1 MTDTTH
7 NEMAEQ
13 ELYIFPTSFAQQ
25 RLWFL
30 DQFEPGSPFYNIPTA
45 VRIKG
50 VLDIP
55 ALQDTIDEIV
65 YRHESLRTTFDKE
78 NNEPVQVIHPDMQCP
93 LEIIDLRPLEKEER
107 EAEAQRL
114 ALNEAR
120 TPFDLQKGPLF
131 RSRLIRLQ
139 DDEAIMLVTMHHIIS
154 DGWSIGVF
162 MREVALIYDAFTR
175 GQDVPLP
182 ELPIQYADFS
192 KWQRD
197 WLQGEVLE
205 KQLNYWK
212 ETLGPVTPVLELPTD
227 KPRPAIQS
235 SRGANLHHRIPRE
248 LYERIIQLSRNEGV
262 TPFMTLLTVFNIL
275 LYRYS
280 GQEDICVGT
289 PIANRTQSETEGL
302 IGFFVNTLVL
312 RADMSGNPTFRELL
326 QRTRKRTLESYAH
339 QDVPFEMLVEVLQ
352 PERSMSHSPLFQ
364 VMFILQNATGG
375 GMGHDN
381 TAANSA
387 IRMEQIEVDA
397 GTSTF
402 DITVSLA
409 DQTKGLL
416 ASVEYCTDLFE
427 RETIE
432 RFIRQYENLL
442 AAAVGQPG
450 SPISKLPV
458 LNAREEHLI
467 LKEWNHSDVH
477 YDWRR
482 CMHHLVEEEA
492 RRQPGAV
499 AVAFAGHYLT
509 YEQLNRRANQL
520 ARHLRTMGVG
530 PETPVGISLEKSLD
544 LMVAVLGVLKAG
556 GGYVPMDPDYPPERL
571 AYMIS
576 DSATPVLITHSHLLE
591 RLPQTQAK
599 ILCLDAERETLE
611 RYEPDNPDVPVCPQN
626 MAYMIYTSGTT
637 GQAKGTIISHQS
649 WVNSYYAWEEA
660 YELKTRCRSHLQMAN
675 FSFDVFAGDTIRAL
689 ASGGKMTLI
698 PRETLLN
705 AEKLYREMLR
715 EQITIAE
722 FVPAVLRNLTG
733 YLDEIGK
740 DLSFMR
746 CLIAGSDA
754 WYVGEYR
761 RFMEYGG
768 SETRLINSFGLTEA
782 AIDSTYFEASKL
794 DLPADRNVPIGRP
807 FANMQVY
814 IVDSHLNPQPIGVP
828 GEICVGGAGV
838 ARGYHGRP
846 ELTAEKFIPDP
857 FGGEAGARMYRTGDK
872 GKFLPDGNIEFMGR
886 IDFQVKLRG
895 FRIELG
901 EIESGLAR
909 HPDIDHA
916 VVIVR
921 EDTPGDKRLVAY
933 YTLEREPAPGLSAL
947 KSFLLEKLP
956 DYMIPN
962 AFVRLEEIPLTPNG
976 KVDRKALPK
985 PDEKDFGAME
995 SYVAPRN
1002 ESEEKMAAVW
1012 AEVLGLEKVGVN
1024 NNFFDLGGHSLL
1036 ATQLISRV
1044 RETFDLDIPLRSIFE
1059 HPTVAGLA
1067 EKIEIARRGTPTVQ
1081 APPIMAVSRSGELP
1095 LSFAQQRLWFLEEL
1109 EPGTANYN
1117 IPESVRIKGK
1127 LDADLFQRCLNTI
1140 IARHEN
1146 LRTNFISRDGH
1157 PVLVIH
1163 KERTLELERFDLRE
1177 MEAEERER
1185 EAPRIADRF
1194 AKTIF
1199 NLSEGPLLRAGLIH
1213 MDEDDFILLVTIHHI
1228 ISDDWS
1234 TQVFI
1239 RELGVL
1245 YEAFLRDEPSPLPP
1259 LPVQYADFAHWQQ
1272 TWLSGEVLE
1281 EQLAFWQKTLDG
1293 VSPVLELPT
1302 DRPRPKVPTQRGS
1315 YLTFS
1320 FSPAESA
1327 EINTFTRDHGLTPF
1341 MTLLGAFETLLYRY
1355 SGQESFNIGT
1365 PIANRNRAE
1374 TEPLIGFFVNTLV
1387 LPARLESRPTFSRL
1401 LDQIRETALDAFAHQ
1416 DVPFEMLVE
1425 TLQTE
1430 RDMSHTPL
1438 FQVMFALQNAGKPAS
1453 GRAEDPDAAFRVE
1466 PVEAH
1471 SGMSKFDITLFML
1484 EQEGAWAG
1492 AFEYAT
1498 DLFDAETMERMA
1510 AHFRLL
1516 TMQLIRQ
1523 PHTPVDAV
1531 PFIDEREQAL
1541 LITEYNTP
1549 PAPVLPYD
1557 NIVRL
1562 LEHQAELSADKIAL
1576 EQDDVRYSYGEF
1588 NKEINRLAHLLIE
1601 KGLGAEQR
1609 VGLCFERSPE
1619 MIIALFAILKSGAA
1633 YVPIDPAYPA
1643 ERIAYMTDDAG
1654 LALILYHQPTAAVLE
1669 GLSPDV
1675 PRQAVT
1681 LSAREP
1687 SGGKIHNPQT
1697 DMAAEQLAYMIYT
1710 SGSTGRPKGTLIT
1723 HGGLMHYLN
1732 WTAQGYPLKEGRGS
1746 LVHATLAFD
1755 ATVTAVYT
1763 PLLNGQTITLADNGN
1778 DLEALAGALTRYK
1791 DFNIVKITPAHLELL
1806 AHQIPPAQAA
1816 ILSRAF
1822 VIGGENLSAD
1832 QISFW
1837 QEHASDTHLFNEYGP
1852 TETVVG
1858 CVVFDARGWQ
1868 GQGSV
1873 PIGRS
1878 IPGTPVYVL
1887 DSSLQPAPHGVPGE
1901 LYIGGAGVARGY
1913 HRRPD
1918 LTAERFLPD
1927 PFGPPGS
1934 RMYKTGDIVRY
1945 LNNGLLIF
1953 LGRADDQVKVRGYR
1967 IELGEIESLL
1977 HEQPQVREAV
1987 VVVREDVPGDKRIVA
2002 YWVPADKT
2010 AQTEALRQALAL
2022 ALPEYMQPSAYVSLE
2037 NIPLTPNGKVD
2048 RKALP
2053 APELDRSALSREY
2066 IAPETESERKLAEIW
2081 EALLQ
2086 VDQVGKLDNFFEL
2099 GGHSL
2104 LATQLMA
2111 RIREH
2116 FSLEAPLRLL
2126 FETPTLEGL
2135 AGRLDTMEAGATV
2148 AMPPLRPM
2156 PREEPLPLSFA
2167 QQRLWFLDQLNP
2179 GSALYNIPAAFIL
2192 KGELDHEALRRTLNA
2207 IAERHETLRS
2217 TFDSAQGKP
2226 YVVIHDHLEPEID
2239 FVDIREA
2246 EAAERLRRARQIAA
2260 TEAVKPFDLHRGP
2273 LLRLTVV
2280 RLEEQSH
2287 LLILNMHHIISD
2299 GWSTS
2304 VLMRE
2309 VSILYRAFTRGETP
2323 PLPPLPLQYTDYAI
2337 WQRRWLANEALE
2349 EQMAYWKEKI
2359 GLNPPPLQLP
2369 TDHARPAMQTFNGTV
2384 LDYSLDTKLTE
2395 AVKALALKNNHTLYM
2410 VLMAVWKILMFKYSG
2425 QETIFTGTPVANRRF
2440 RETEPLIGF
2449 FVNTLV
2455 MRTDIDN
2462 SLTFMDVLDQIRQNS
2477 LEAQAHQDIPFEQ
2490 LVDAL
2495 VQDRDMSR
2503 SPLFQVMFV
2512 LQNTPV
2518 AAMENDRLT
2527 IEAFESDEQIS
2538 KFDLTLSM
2546 MESPSGLKAQLE
2558 YNTDLFKAATA
2569 RRLMEHF
2576 RLLLQQVTTEP
2587 GRPVGALSLV
2597 DGEALAVQSRF
2608 LEGRAHPFPGEH
2620 LIHQLF
2626 ERTAESFA
2634 TKEALRYKHESY
2646 TFDDLNRAA
2655 NRRAHQLRRAGLKAE
2670 QLVGIS
2676 LERSPHM
2683 VIALL
2688 AVLKAGGVYVPIDP
2702 EYPDERIRYILEDAG
2717 IGMLL
2722 TTKKTMRR
2730 LRNVL
2735 EENSPA
2741 TIIFLDEEADEKFP
2755 DDNPGAVN
2763 HPRNMAYMIYTSG
2776 STGKPKGTMVEHR
2789 SLCNLTTFQ
2798 IKDFLLNEHK
2808 RCLQF
2813 ASFSFDAS
2821 VSEIFTT
2828 LVSGATLVL
2837 ADKEEMMPGPG
2848 LVRLMRDEHITT
2860 ITLPPSVSALLEPED
2875 FPELETL
2882 VSAGEA
2888 LSPEVANRWHINNRR
2903 LINAYGPTENTVC
2916 ATRFVLNRPAEQS
2929 TVPIGSP
2936 IDNVRVY
2943 VLDSQLQPQPFGV
2956 PGELYLAG
2964 DSLSRGYFKRPD
2976 LTAERF
2982 VPEPFSGIPG
2992 ARMYRTGDR
3001 VRLLDSGLLEF
3012 LGRMDEQLKLRGFR
3026 IEPGEIEHQLRQYP
3040 AVTDAVVM
3048 VREAAG
3054 QQHLVAYYIA
3064 SVEIETG
3071 ALRAHMAG
3079 RLPHYMQPAAWV
3091 RLQSFPLTP
3100 NGKVDKR
3107 ALPEPQWS
3115 ESDAQRPYQAPRN
3128 EDEAKMA
3135 GIWREVLNREKISI
3149 HDNFFEIGGHSLL
3162 ATQLVSRVR
3171 DLFETEV
3178 ELRLLFEAPTISAFT
3193 AQVLQSALQGGAG
3206 RGIPLAP
3213 VDRNQ
3218 RLPLSF
3224 AQQRLWFLDQLAPD
3238 QSFYNIPASIRHRG
3252 KLNIGAFKKTVEALI
3267 MRHEVLRTTFGVE
3280 EGQPYQIIH
3289 PRSITE
3295 VDVIDLTTVDEQ
3307 AREEEARRLVNEE
3320 ANESFDLELGP
3331 LFRAKIVIIAPDD
3344 HLVLFTMHHIISDGW
3359 SVGILMREFTILYQS
3374 FERGQENP
3382 LPALPLQYADYAV
3395 WQRSWLKD
3403 EELQKQIDYWK
3414 EHIGLNPPV
3423 LQLPLDFQRPAVQT
3437 FNGDSLPF
3445 TVEQETLEKLKA
3457 FGQQEGVTLFMTLLA
3472 AFQTFLHHYSGQ
3484 DEILVG
3490 SPIANRTRSETE
3502 ALIGFFV
3509 NTLVFRADFD
3519 ERLTFRQLLARTRKD
3534 TLDAYSHQDLPFEQ
3548 LVEILQPERDMSHS
3562 PVFQVMFV
3570 LQNTPSG
3577 EVDMGDSR
3585 IRPIEAEQKIAKY
3598 DLSLIAME
3606 SPHGLQV
3613 EFEYNTDLFHEK
3625 TIRRMQERF
3634 AFLLELLAD
3643 QCDRPVSALSLLPDK
3658 EREKVL
3664 TLGRGERHPAPGREL
3679 IQHLFEE
3686 TVLRYPHHT
3695 AVVFKDR
3702 SLSFKELNEQANR
3715 LAHFLRDRGIG
3726 PEKLV
3731 AISLERS
3738 MEMVVGLLAVI
3749 KAGGVYVPVDPDY
3762 PLERISY
3769 ILEDAK
3775 SPWLLTS
3782 RPLGERFRDLDARL
3796 IMLDVP
3802 LPEPYR
3808 EKTENPRYLNQPE
3821 NLAYVI
3827 YTSGSTG
3834 RPKGTMLTHRGL
3846 CNLTL
3851 RQIEDFQLT
3860 PERRCL
3866 QFASFSFDASVS
3878 EIFTTLVSGA
3888 ALYLM
3893 DRVTQTS
3900 TKKLTGLMRDSRIT
3914 TVTLPPSLLTILRD
3928 EALPDLH
3935 TLISAGEALAPDL
3948 ARHWS
3953 AKCRLLNA
3961 YGPTENT
3968 VCASRYEVSPAE
3980 KRATIPIGAALGNV
3994 RLYVLDENMNLS
4006 PTGLPGELY
4015 LAGTNLARGYLNR
4028 PALTAERF
4036 LPDPFGGE
4044 PGARM
4049 YRTGDRVRW
4058 LESGHLEFL
4067 GRADSQLK
4075 VRGFRIEPGEIEA
4088 RMRAHPAVKDAVL
4101 SLGHSENSVSYL
4113 AAYVIWKEEARPE
4126 DLKSALSEHL
4136 PDYMIPAVF
4145 IALEQIPLTPNGK
4158 VDYRAL
4164 PQAALQVET
4173 AGSEYIAPRN
4183 AMETRLAEI
4192 WETILGVTNVGVRHS
4207 FFELGG
4213 HSLMAMQLLNAIEKQ
4228 FKKDI
4233 TLIDFFKEPT
4243 IEHLAALL
4251 TEEHT
4256 EESGVRLMQLAE
4268 GAANRPAVFFVH
4280 PSGGAVHHYQ
4290 ELANRLTAGLRF
4302 YGIQA
4307 QGLDGKT
4314 PLHKTIEEM
4323 AEAYIRA
4330 MKDEQAEGPYILGS
4344 WSLGVIISYEMARQ
4358 LRARGDEV
4366 ALLMQLDQG
4375 PFVEHKSP
4383 EDTAEMLTEMFK
4395 RYFEVDTEALRK
4407 LPEDEQFRVVLKKAK
4422 KVKVVP
4428 RFVRVADFQRYITVN
4443 ETQIQ
4448 AWLKYRHKP
4457 LPGAIHLFRS
4467 EENRDKG
4474 DLRWGELCGQVH
4486 IIDVPGD
4493 HIAMLQNPDV
4503 RELALA
4509 MDALLKENIKP

>member
-1 MTDTTH
+1 MTDKNK

-93 LEIIDLRPLEKEER
+93 LEIIDLRSLGEEER
-107 EAEAQRL
+107 EAEGQRL

-131 RSRLIRLQ
+131 RSRLIRLR

-175 GQDVPLP
+175 DQDSPLP

-235 SRGANLHHRIPRE
+235 SRGANFHHRIPRE
-248 LYERIIQLSRNEGV
+248 LYERIIRLSRQEGV
-262 TPFMTLLTVFNIL
+262 TPFMTLLAVFNIL

-312 RADMSGNPTFRELL
+312 RTDLSGNPTFRELL

-375 GMGHDN
+375 AMGENN
-381 TAANSA
+381 TAAASS

-397 GTSTF
+397 GTATF

-427 RETIE
+427 QETIE

-442 AAAVGQPG
+442 SAVADRPE
-450 SPISKLPV
+450 SRVSDLPI
-458 LNAREEHLI
+458 LNEREQQLI
-467 LKEWNHSDVH
+467 LKEWNHSEVN
-477 YDWRR
+477 YNWRR
-482 CMHHLVEEEA
+482 CMHHLVEEQA
-492 RRQPGAV
+492 DRQPDAV
-499 AVAFAGHYLT
+499 AVAMEGVHLSYG
-509 YEQLNRRANQL
+509 ELNRRANQL
-520 ARHLRTMGVG
+520 ARHLRSLGVQA
-530 PETPVGISLEKSLD
+530 EVPVGISLEKSMD
-544 LMVAVLGVLKAG
+544 LMVALLAVLKAG

-571 AYMIS
+571 AYMIE

-591 RLPQTQAK
+591 RLPQTAARVV
-599 ILCLDAERETLE
+599 CLDREREHLETLE
-611 RYEPDNPDVPVCPQN
+611 SGNPAIPLDPRN

-637 GQAKGTIISHQS
+637 GRAKGTIISHQS
-649 WVNSYYAWEEA
+649 WVNSYHAWEEA

-689 ASGGKMTLI
+689 ASGGKLTLI

-705 AEKLYREMLR
+705 AEKLYHEMLR
-715 EQITIAE
+715 ERITIAE
-722 FVPAVLRNLTG
+722 FVPAVLRNLTT

-768 SETRLINSFGLTEA
+768 AETRLINSFGLTEA
-782 AIDSTYFEASKL
+782 AIDSTYFEASSL

-807 FANMQVY
+807 FANMRVY

-846 ELTAEKFIPDP
+846 ALTAEKFIPDP
-857 FGGEAGARMYRTGDK
+857 FCGQEGARMYRTGDK

-901 EIESGLAR
+901 EIESNLAR
-909 HPDIDHA
+909 HPAIDHA

-933 YTLEREPAPGLSAL
+933 YTLEREPAPGLAAL

-962 AFVRLEEIPLTPNG
+962 AFVRLDEIPLTPNG
-976 KVDRKALPK
+976 KVDRKALPR
-985 PDEKDFGAME
+985 PDEKDFGAGE

-1002 ESEEKMAAVW
+1002 ETEEKMAAVW
-1012 AEVLGLEKVGVN
+1012 ADVLGLEKVGIN

-1044 RETFDLDIPLRSIFE
+1044 RESFDLDIPLRSIFE
-1059 HPTVAGLA
+1059 YPTVAGLS
-1067 EKIEIARRGTPTVQ
+1067 EKIEITKRGTPTVQ
-1081 APPIMAVSRSGELP
+1081 APPIMAVSRTQELP
-1095 LSFAQQRLWFLEEL
+1095 LSFAQQRLWFLNEL

-1117 IPESVRIKGK
+1117 IPESVRIRGH
-1127 LDADLFQRCLNTI
+1127 LDAGIFQRCLNTI
-1140 IARHEN
+1140 IERHEN
-1146 LRTNFISRDGH
+1146 LRTNFISRDGQ
-1157 PVLVIH
+1157 PALVIH
-1163 KERTLELERFDLRE
+1163 KERTVELERFDLRE
-1177 MEAEERER
+1177 MDEESREQEAL
-1185 EAPRIADRF
+1185 RIADRF

-1199 NLSEGPLLRAGLIH
+1199 NLSEGPLLRAGLVH
-1213 MDEDDFILLVTIHHI
+1213 MAEDDFILLVTIHHI

-1239 RELGVL
+1239 RELGIL
-1245 YEAFLRDEPSPLPP
+1245 YEAFLKDEPSPLPP

-1281 EQLAFWQKTLDG
+1281 EQLQFWRETLAG
-1293 VSPVLELPT
+1293 ISPVLELPT
-1302 DRPRPKVPTQRGS
+1302 DRPRPKMPSQKGR
-1315 YLTFS
+1315 YLTFA
-1320 FSPAESA
+1320 FTGEESA
-1327 EINTFTRDHGLTPF
+1327 EINRFTRDHGLTPF

-1355 SGQESFNIGT
+1355 SGQENFNIGT

-1387 LPARLESRPTFSRL
+1387 LPARLESRPTFKTL
-1401 LDQIRETALDAFAHQ
+1401 TEQIRETSLDAFAHQ
-1416 DVPFEMLVE
+1416 DVPFEKIVDL
-1425 TLQTE
+1425 LQPD
-1430 RDMSHTPL
+1430 RSMSHTPL
-1438 FQVMFALQNAGKPAS
+1438 FQVMFALQNAGKPAQN
-1453 GRAEDPDAAFRVE
+1453 RADDPDAAFRVE

-1484 EQEGAWAG
+1484 EDDGAWAG

-1510 AHFRLL
+1510 AHFRRL
-1516 TMQLIRQ
+1516 TLQLIRQ

-1531 PFIDEREQAL
+1531 PFIDPPELEQLIHRYNRPPVAAL
-1541 LITEYNTP
+1541 P
-1549 PAPVLPYD
+1549 FD
-1557 NIVRL
+1557 HIVRL
-1562 LEHQAELSADKIAL
+1562 LEHQAEAAAEKTAL
-1576 EQDDVRYSYGEF
+1576 EQEGERYSYRRF
-1588 NKEINRLAHLLIE
+1588 NEEVNRLAHRLIRE
-1601 KGLGAEQR
+1601 GAGPEQR
-1609 VGLCFERSPE
+1609 IGLCFERGPE

-1633 YVPIDPAYPA
+1633 YVPLDPAYPA
-1643 ERIAYMTDDAG
+1643 DRLTYMIQDAG
-1654 LALILYHQPTAAVLE
+1654 LALILHHRATAAVLE
-1669 GLSPDV
+1669 SLDV
-1675 PRQAVT
+1675 SIP
-1681 LSAREP
+1681 LMDARAA
-1687 SGGKIHNPQT
+1687 GDDDAAAANPAPVI
-1697 DMAAEQLAYMIYT
+1697 MPEQLAYMIYT

-1723 HGGLMHYLN
+1723 HGGLMHYLA
-1732 WTAQGYPLKEGRGS
+1732 WTAEGYPLEEGRGS

-1755 ATVTAVYT
+1755 ATVTAVFT
-1763 PLLNGQTITLADNGN
+1763 PLVNGKTITLARPGN
-1778 DLEALAGALTRYK
+1778 DLEALADALLRHG
-1791 DFNIVKITPAHLELL
+1791 DFNIVKITPAHLDLL
-1806 AHQIPPAQAA
+1806 AHQIPADRAA
-1816 ILSRAF
+1816 GLTRAF

-1832 QISFW
+1832 QIAFW
-1837 QEHASDTHLFNEYGP
+1837 QKEAPETRLFNEYGP

-1858 CVVFDARGWQ
+1858 CVVFDARDWR

-1887 DSSLQPAPHGVPGE
+1887 DSRLQPVPHGVPGE

-1913 HRRPD
+1913 HGRPA
-1918 LTAERFLPD
+1918 LTADRFLPD
-1927 PFGPPGS
+1927 PFGAPGS

-1945 LNNGLLIF
+1945 LNDGQLIF

-1967 IELGEIESLL
+1967 IEPGEIEALL
-1977 HEQPQVREAV
+1977 NEQEAVREAV
-1987 VVVREDVPGDKRIVA
+1987 VIVREDVPGDKRIVA
-2002 YWVPADKT
+2002 YWIPAGEQAKT
-2010 AQTEALRQALAL
+2010 ETIRQALAR
-2022 ALPEYMQPSAYVSLE
+2022 ALPEYMQPSAYVVLE
-2037 NIPLTPNGKVD
+2037 SIPLTPNGKVD

-2053 APELDRSALSREY
+2053 APEQDRSALSREY
-2066 IAPETESERKLAEIW
+2066 IAPETENEQKLAAIW
-2081 EALLQ
+2081 SALLR
-2086 VDQVGKLDNFFEL
+2086 VERVGKLDNFFEL

-2111 RIREH
+2111 RIREQ

-2126 FETPTLEGL
+2126 FESPTLEGL
-2135 AGRLDTMEAGATV
+2135 AGELERLDQSGTGAL
-2148 AMPPLRPM
+2148 PPLTVM

-2179 GSALYNIPAAFIL
+2179 GSALYNIPAAFVL
-2192 KGELDHEALRRTLNA
+2192 NGVLDLEALQRTVET
-2207 IAERHETLRS
+2207 IVRRHETLRT
-2217 TFDSAQGKP
+2217 TFDSDQGKP
-2226 YVVIHDHLEPEID
+2226 FVVIHEHLKPAID
-2239 FVDIREA
+2239 FRDLSDTEPVERE
-2246 EAAERLRRARQIAA
+2246 RRARRIAA
-2260 TEAVKPFDLHRGP
+2260 EEAVKPFNLHDGP
-2273 LLRLTVV
+2273 LMRLTVI
-2280 RLEEQSH
+2280 RLAEQSH

-2304 VLMRE
+2304 VLMHE
-2309 VSILYRAFTRGETP
+2309 VSLLYRAFANGGEN

-2337 WQRRWLANEALE
+2337 WQRRWLVDEVLE
-2349 EQMAYWKEKI
+2349 QQLAYWKEKI
-2359 GLNPPPLQLP
+2359 GPNPPPLQLP
-2369 TDHARPAMQTFNGTV
+2369 TDFARPAMQTFNGAV
-2384 LDYSLDTKLTE
+2384 LDHSLDGKLTE
-2395 AVKALALKNNHTLYM
+2395 AVKELALKNNHTLYM
-2410 VLMAVWKILMFKYSG
+2410 VLMAAWNTLMYKYSG
-2425 QETIFTGTPVANRRF
+2425 QETFFTGTPVANRRF

-2455 MRTDIDN
+2455 MRADMDN
-2462 SLTFMDVLDQIRQNS
+2462 DLTFMDVLQQVRQNS

-2518 AAMENDRLT
+2518 ADMESDQLT
-2527 IEAFESDEQIS
+2527 IEAFESEEQIS

-2546 MESPSGLKAQLE
+2546 LEGDTGLKAQLE
-2558 YNTDLFKAATA
+2558 YNTDLFKASTA
-2569 RRLMEHF
+2569 RQLMEHF
-2576 RLLLQQVTTEP
+2576 TLILRQVTADPTQP
-2587 GRPVGALSLV
+2587 LGALSLM
-2597 DGEALAVQSRF
+2597 DAAALAGQARF
-2608 LEGRAHPFPGEH
+2608 LEGGKRPFPDNH
-2620 LIHQLF
+2620 LIQQLF
-2626 ERTAESFA
+2626 EQTAETFA
-2634 TKEALRYKHESY
+2634 GKEALRYKHQSH

-2655 NRRAHQLRRAGLKAE
+2655 NRRARQLRAAGLRTE

-2702 EYPDERIRYILEDAG
+2702 EYPDERIRYILQDAG
-2717 IGMLL
+2717 IDMLL
-2722 TTKKTMRR
+2722 TTQKTMQR
-2730 LRNVL
+2730 LRDVM
-2735 EENSPA
+2735 EENGPG
-2741 TIIFLDEEADEKFP
+2741 TILFMDEETDAAFP
-2755 DDNPGAVN
+2755 DTNPDPVN
-2763 HPRNMAYMIYTSG
+2763 HPRHMAYMIYTSG
-2776 STGKPKGTMVEHR
+2776 STGQPKGTMVEHR

-2798 IKDFLLNEHK
+2798 IRDFMLNEHK

-2837 ADKEEMMPGPG
+2837 ADKDRMMPGPG
-2848 LVRLMRDEHITT
+2848 LVQLLRDEHITT
-2860 ITLPPSVSALLEPED
+2860 VTLPPSVSALLNPDD
-2875 FPELETL
+2875 FPELDTL

-2888 LSPEVANRWHINNRR
+2888 LPAELANRWRTQNRR

-2916 ATRFVLNRPAEQS
+2916 ATRYVLNRAAEQA

-2943 VLDSQLQPQPFGV
+2943 VLDSRMQPLPFGV

-2964 DSLSRGYFKRPD
+2964 DSLTRGYFRRPD

-3001 VRLLDSGLLEF
+3001 VRLLDNGLLEF
-3012 LGRMDEQLKLRGFR
+3012 LGRMDDQLKLRGFR

-3040 AVTDAVVM
+3040 GIADAVVL
-3048 VREAAG
+3048 VRRAAG
-3054 QQHLVAYYIA
+3054 QEQLVAYYVA
-3064 SVEIETG
+3064 PGEIDTA
-3071 ALRAHMAG
+3071 ALRGHMAG
-3079 RLPHYMQPAAWV
+3079 RLPHYMQPAAYVW
-3091 RLQSFPLTP
+3091 LDAFPLTP

-3107 ALPEPQWS
+3107 ALPEPRWT
-3115 ESDAQRPYQAPRN
+3115 ETDARRPYQAPRN
-3128 EDEAKMA
+3128 EDEQKICA
-3135 GIWREVLNREKISI
+3135 IWCEVLKRDKISI

-3171 DLFETEV
+3171 DRFGTEV

-3193 AQVLQSALQGGAG
+3193 ALVLQSALQGGAG
-3206 RGIPLAP
+3206 REIPLVP
-3213 VDRNQ
+3213 VERNQ

-3252 KLNIGAFKKTVEALI
+3252 KLDIDAFRQTVEALI

-3295 VDVIDLTTVDEQ
+3295 VDVTDLTSLSEE

-3331 LFRAKIVIIAPDD
+3331 LFRARIVIIAPDD

-3374 FERGQENP
+3374 FERGRENP
-3382 LPALPLQYADYAV
+3382 LPPLPLQYADYAV

-3403 EELQKQIDYWK
+3403 EVLQKQIDYWK
-3414 EHIGLNPPV
+3414 RHIGLNPPP
-3423 LQLPLDFQRPAVQT
+3423 LQLPLDFPRPAVQT
-3437 FNGDSLPF
+3437 FKGDSLPF
-3445 TVEQETLEKLKA
+3445 TVEKETLEKLKA

-3484 DEILVG
+3484 EEILVG

-3519 ERLTFRQLLARTRKD
+3519 DTLTFRDLLARTRRD

-3548 LVEILQPERDMSHS
+3548 LVEILQPERNMSHS
-3562 PVFQVMFV
+3562 PIFQVMFV

-3577 EVDMGDSR
+3577 EVDMRDSR

-3606 SPHGLQV
+3606 GDQGLMV
-3613 EFEYNTDLFHEK
+3613 EFEYNTDLFREK

-3634 AFLLELLAD
+3634 AYLLELLAE
-3643 QCDRPVSALSLLPDK
+3643 QSDRPINQLSLLPEN

-3664 TLGRGERHPAPGREL
+3664 SLGRGQEHPAPGKPL

-3686 TVLRYPHHT
+3686 TVLRYPHQT

-3702 SLSFKELNEQANR
+3702 ALTFRELNERANR
-3715 LAHFLRDRGIG
+3715 LAHYLRQEGVG

-3731 AISLERS
+3731 AISVERS

-3762 PLERISY
+3762 PLERIAY
-3769 ILEDAK
+3769 ILKDAD

-3782 RPLGERFRDLDARL
+3782 RALGERFTDLEARL
-3796 IMLDVP
+3796 ILLDAP
-3802 LPEPYR
+3802 LPEAY
-3808 EKTENPRYLNQPE
+3808 EAKTENPAHINHPD

-3893 DRVTQTS
+3893 ERETQTS
-3900 TKKLTGLMRDSRIT
+3900 TKRLTRLMRDSRIS
-3914 TVTLPPSLLTILRD
+3914 TVTLPPSLLNIIKD

-3968 VCASRYEVSPAE
+3968 VCASRFEVSDAGDY
-3980 KRATIPIGAALGNV
+3980 ATIPIGTALGNV
-3994 RLYVLDENMNLS
+3994 RLYVLDENMNPT
-4006 PTGLPGELY
+4006 PTGIPGELY
-4015 LAGTNLARGYLNR
+4015 LAGINLARGYLNR

-4036 LPDPFGGE
+4036 LPDPFDGRPGG
-4044 PGARM
+4044 RM
-4049 YRTGDRVRW
+4049 YRTGDKVRW

-4067 GRADSQLK
+4067 GRIDSQLK

-4088 RMRAHPAVKDAVL
+4088 RMRAHDAVRDAVL
-4101 SLGHSENSVSYL
+4101 SLATDDGGVSHL
-4113 AAYVIWKEEARPE
+4113 TAYIIWKEEARAA
-4126 DLKSALSEHL
+4126 DLKSALSDQL
-4136 PDYMIPAVF
+4136 PDYMIPSVF
-4145 IALEQIPLTPNGK
+4145 VSIDQIPLTPNGK
-4158 VDYRAL
+4158 IDYRAL
-4164 PQAALQVET
+4164 AET
-4173 AGSEYIAPRN
+4173 GVRTETTGTEFIAPRN

-4192 WETILGVTNVGVRHS
+4192 WETILGVNPVGVRHN

-4213 HSLMAMQLLNAIEKQ
+4213 HSLLAMQLLNAIEKQ

-4251 TEEHT
+4251 TDENQEA
-4256 EESGVRLMQLAE
+4256 SGVKLMLLAK
-4268 GAANRPAVFFVH
+4268 GDRNKPAVFFIH

-4290 ELANRLTAGLRF
+4290 ELADRLTADLRF
-4302 YGIQA
+4302 FGIQA

-4314 PLHKTIEEM
+4314 ALHQTIEEM
-4323 AEAYIRA
+4323 AEAYISA
-4330 MKDEQAEGPYILGS
+4330 LKEEQPEGPYILGS

-4395 RYFEVDTEALRK
+4395 RYFKVDTEALRK
-4407 LPEDEQFRVVLKKAK
+4407 LPEDEQFKVVLKKAK

-4448 AWLKYRHKP
+4448 AWLRYRHKP
-4457 LPGAIHLFRS
+4457 FPGTVHLFRS
-4467 EENRDKG
+4467 AENRDKK
-4474 DLRWGELCGQVH
+4474 DLRWGELCGQVN

-4493 HIAMLQNPDV
+4493 HITMLRNPDV
-4503 RELALA
+4503 RELAAA
-4509 MDALLKENIKP
+4509 MDRLLHEIAGS

>member
-1 MTDTTH
+1 MTDKNQ

-50 VLDIP
+50 TLDIA

-78 NNEPVQVIHPDMQCP
+78 NNEPVQVIHPDMECP
-93 LEIIDLRPLEKEER
+93 LEIIDLRSLEKEER
-107 EAEAQRL
+107 EAEGQRL

-175 GQDVPLP
+175 DQDVPLP

-235 SRGANLHHRIPRE
+235 SRGANFHHRIPRE
-248 LYERIIQLSRNEGV
+248 LYEQIIALSRREGV
-262 TPFMTLLTVFNIL
+262 TPFMSLLAVFNIL

-312 RADMSGNPTFRELL
+312 RTDLSGNPTFSELL

-375 GMGHDN
+375 AMGADN
-381 TAANSA
+381 TAAVSS
-387 IRMEQIEVDA
+387 IQMEQIEVDA
-397 GTSTF
+397 GTATF

-409 DQTKGLL
+409 DQTRGLL

-427 RETIE
+427 QETIE

-442 AAAVGQPG
+442 AAVAAHPQ
-450 SPISKLPV
+450 SRISDLSV
-458 LNAREEHLI
+458 LSEQERHLI
-467 LKEWNHSDVH
+467 LKEWNRSAVH
-477 YDWRR
+477 YNWQR
-482 CMHHLVEEEA
+482 CMHHLVEEQV
-492 RRQPGAV
+492 RRQPAAV
-499 AVAFAGHYLT
+499 AVAIDGAHIT

-520 ARHLRTMGVG
+520 ARHLRSLGVG
-530 PETPVGISLEKSLD
+530 AEVPVGISLEKSPD
-544 LMVAVLGVLKAG
+544 LMVAVLAVLKAG

-571 AYMIS
+571 AYMIE
-576 DSATPVLITHSHLLE
+576 DSATPVLITHGSLVE
-591 RLPQTQAK
+591 RLPQSAAK
-599 ILCLDAERETLE
+599 FICLDREQETLE
-611 RYEPDNPDVPVCPQN
+611 QYEADNPDVPLNPQN

-637 GQAKGTIISHQS
+637 GQAKGTVISHQS

-689 ASGGKMTLI
+689 CSGGKLTLI

-715 EQITIAE
+715 EEVTIAE
-722 FVPAVLRNLTG
+722 FVPAVLRNLTS

-761 RFMEYGG
+761 RFLEYGG
-768 SETRLINSFGLTEA
+768 SATRLINSFGLTEA

-807 FANMQVY
+807 FANMQIY

-846 ELTAEKFIPDP
+846 ALTAEKFIPDP
-857 FGGEAGARMYRTGDK
+857 FGEQAGARMYRTGDK

-901 EIESGLAR
+901 EIESALAR
-909 HPDIDHA
+909 HPAIDHG

-921 EDTPGDKRLVAY
+921 EDSPGDKRLVAY
-933 YTLEREPAPGLSAL
+933 YTLEQEPAPGLSAL

-962 AFVRLEEIPLTPNG
+962 AFVRLDKIPLTPNG

-985 PDEKDFGAME
+985 PAEKDYGSGE

-1002 ESEEKMAAVW
+1002 ETEEKMAAVW
-1012 AEVLGLEKVGVN
+1012 GEVLGLEKVGIN
-1024 NNFFDLGGHSLL
+1024 SNFFDLGGHSLL

-1044 RETFDLDIPLRSIFE
+1044 REAFDLDIPLRSIFE
-1059 HPTVAGLA
+1059 YPTVAGLA
-1067 EKIEIARRGTPTVQ
+1067 EKIEITQRGTPTVQ
-1081 APPIMAVSRSGELP
+1081 APPIMAVSRSQELP
-1095 LSFAQQRLWFLEEL
+1095 LSFSQQRLWFLEEL

-1127 LDADLFQRCLNTI
+1127 LDAALFQRCLNTI

-1157 PVLVIH
+1157 PALVIH
-1163 KERTLELERFDLRE
+1163 KERTVELERFDLRE
-1177 MEAEERER
+1177 MDEATREK
-1185 EAPRIADRF
+1185 EALRIADRF

-1199 NLSEGPLLRAGLIH
+1199 NLSEGPLLRAGLVH
-1213 MDEDDFILLVTIHHI
+1213 MNEDDFILLVTIHHI

-1239 RELGVL
+1239 RELGIL
-1245 YEAFLRDEPSPLPP
+1245 YEAFLKGESSPLPP

-1281 EQLAFWQKTLDG
+1281 EQLRFWQETLAG
-1293 VSPVLELPT
+1293 VAPVLELPT
-1302 DRPRPKVPTQRGS
+1302 DRPRPKMPSQKGS
-1315 YLTFS
+1315 YLTFA
-1320 FSPAESA
+1320 FTPGESA
-1327 EINTFTRDHGLTPF
+1327 AINTFTRDHGLTPF
-1341 MTLLGAFETLLYRY
+1341 MTLLAAFETLLYRY

-1387 LPARLESRPTFSRL
+1387 LPVRLEGQPTFSAL
-1401 LDQIRETALDAFAHQ
+1401 LEQIRETALDAFAHQ
-1416 DVPFEMLVE
+1416 DVPFEKIVDR
-1425 TLQTE
+1425 LQPD
-1430 RDMSHTPL
+1430 RSMSHTPL
-1438 FQVMFALQNAGKPAS
+1438 FQVMFALQNAGKPARE
-1453 GRAEDPDAAFRVE
+1453 RAEDPDAAFRVE

-1484 EQEGAWAG
+1484 EENGAWAG

-1498 DLFDAETMERMA
+1498 DLFDADTMERMA
-1510 AHFRLL
+1510 GHFKRLTL
-1516 TMQLIRQ
+1516 QLIRQ
-1523 PHTPVDAV
+1523 PHVPVDAV
-1531 PFIDEREQAL
+1531 PFIDPPELDR
-1541 LITEYNTP
+1541 LIREYNST
-1549 PAPVLPYD
+1549 PAPQPPFD
-1557 NIVRL
+1557 NVVRL
-1562 LEHQAELSADKIAL
+1562 LEHQADVSAEKTAL
-1576 EQDDVRYSYGEF
+1576 EQDDARYSYRQF
-1588 NKEINRLAHLLIE
+1588 NEEINRLAHLLIK
-1601 KGLGAEQR
+1601 KGLGPEQR
-1609 VGLCFERSPE
+1609 VGLCFQRSPE

-1643 ERIAYMTDDAG
+1643 ERITYMVHDAN
-1654 LALILYHQPTAAVLE
+1654 LALLLHHQPTAGVLE
-1669 GLSPDV
+1669 GLTVSV
-1675 PRQAVT
+1675 PRIEVT
-1681 LSAREP
+1681 I
-1687 SGGKIHNPQT
+1687 GG
-1697 DMAAEQLAYMIYT
+1697 DELAAESVENPRPSPEPQQLAYMIYT
-1710 SGSTGRPKGTLIT
+1710 SGSTGKPKGTLIT
-1723 HGGLMHYLN
+1723 HAGLMHYLS
-1732 WTAQGYPLKEGRGS
+1732 WTAQGYPLGEGRGS

-1763 PLLNGQTITLADNGN
+1763 PLINGQTITLASAGN
-1778 DLEALAGALTRYK
+1778 DLEALAGALLRYK
-1791 DFNIVKITPAHLELL
+1791 DFNIVKITPAHLDLL
-1806 AHQIPPAQAA
+1806 AHQIPADQAA
-1816 ILSRAF
+1816 SLTRAF

-1832 QISFW
+1832 QIAFW
-1837 QEHASDTHLFNEYGP
+1837 QQQAADTHLFNEYGP

-1887 DSSLQPAPHGVPGE
+1887 DSRLQPVPHGVPGE

-1913 HRRPD
+1913 HLRPA

-1927 PFGPPGS
+1927 PFGRPGS

-1945 LNNGLLIF
+1945 LNNGQLIF

-1967 IELGEIESLL
+1967 IELGEIEALL
-1977 HEQPQVREAV
+1977 NEQEAVREAV
-1987 VVVREDVPGDKRIVA
+1987 AIVREDVPGDKRIVA
-2002 YWVPADKT
+2002 YWVPADET
-2010 AQTEALRQALAL
+2010 AQTETIRQALAR
-2022 ALPEYMQPSAYVSLE
+2022 ALPEYMQPSAYVALE

-2048 RKALP
+2048 RQALP
-2053 APELDRSALSREY
+2053 APELDRSALSRKY
-2066 IAPETESERKLAEIW
+2066 IAPETESEQKLAEIW

-2086 VDQVGKLDNFFEL
+2086 VDQVGRLDNFFEL

-2111 RIREH
+2111 RIREQ

-2126 FETPTLEGL
+2126 FESPTLEGL
-2135 AGRLDTMEAGATV
+2135 AAQLDQLDQSGLTAL
-2148 AMPPLRPM
+2148 PPLTAL

-2179 GSALYNIPAAFIL
+2179 GSALYNIPAAFVL
-2192 KGELDHEALRRTLNA
+2192 KGHLDHEALRRTLEA
-2207 IAERHETLRS
+2207 IVERHETLRS
-2217 TFDSAQGKP
+2217 TFDSDQGKP
-2226 YVVIHDHLEPEID
+2226 FVVIHERLKPAVD
-2239 FVDIREA
+2239 FMDIREM

-2287 LLILNMHHIISD
+2287 LLMLNMHHIISD

-2309 VSILYRAFTRGETP
+2309 VSILYRAFARGEEA

-2337 WQRRWLANEALE
+2337 WQRRWLVDEVLE
-2349 EQMAYWKEKI
+2349 QQLAYWKNKI
-2359 GLNPPPLQLP
+2359 GINPPPLQLP
-2369 TDHARPAMQTFNGTV
+2369 TDFARPAMQTFNGAV
-2384 LDYSLDTKLTE
+2384 LDFSLDEKLTE
-2395 AVKALALKNNHTLYM
+2395 AVKALALENNFTLYM
-2410 VLMAVWKILMFKYSG
+2410 VLMAAWNTLMYKYSG
-2425 QETIFTGTPVANRRF
+2425 QETFFTGTPVANRRF

-2455 MRTDIDN
+2455 MRADMDN
-2462 SLTFMDVLDQIRQNS
+2462 RLTFMDVLRQVRQNS

-2495 VQDRDMSR
+2495 VRDRDMSR

-2518 AAMENDRLT
+2518 ANMESDRLT

-2546 MESPSGLKAQLE
+2546 LEGDSTLKAQLE

-2576 RLLLQQVTTEP
+2576 KLLLQQVTQNP
-2587 GRPVGALSLV
+2587 AQPIGALSLM
-2597 DGEALAVQSRF
+2597 DAAALAGQARLLAGESR
-2608 LEGRAHPFPGEH
+2608 PFPDNH
-2620 LIHQLF
+2620 LIQQLF
-2626 ERTAESFA
+2626 EQTAETFA
-2634 TKEALRYKHESY
+2634 TKEALRYKHQSF
-2646 TFDDLNRAA
+2646 TFADLNRAA
-2655 NRRAHQLRRAGLKAE
+2655 NRRAHQLRKAGLKAE

-2722 TTKKTMRR
+2722 TTQKTMQR
-2730 LRNVL
+2730 LKGVL
-2735 EENSPA
+2735 REAGPD
-2741 TIIFLDEEADEKFP
+2741 TILFLDEEIDGEFP
-2755 DDNPGAVN
+2755 ETNPAPVN

-2776 STGKPKGTMVEHR
+2776 STGRPKGTMVEHR

-2848 LVRLMRDEHITT
+2848 LVKLMRDEHITT
-2860 ITLPPSVSALLEPED
+2860 ITLPPSVSALLNPED
-2875 FPELETL
+2875 FPELDTL

-2888 LSPEVANRWHINNRR
+2888 LPVEVANRWRSNNRR

-2943 VLDSQLQPQPFGV
+2943 VLDSRMHPQPFGV

-2964 DSLSRGYFKRPD
+2964 DSLTRGYFKRPE

-3001 VRLLDSGLLEF
+3001 VRLLDSGVLEF

-3026 IEPGEIEHQLRQYP
+3026 IEPGEIEHQLSHYP
-3040 AVTDAVVM
+3040 GIADAVIM
-3048 VREAAG
+3048 VRNAG
-3054 QQHLVAYYIA
+3054 DQQQLAAYYVAPEKIDA
-3064 SVEIETG
+3064 A

-3079 RLPHYMQPAAWV
+3079 RLPHYMQPAAYV
-3091 RLQSFPLTP
+3091 HLQSFPLTP

-3107 ALPEPQWS
+3107 ALPEPQWT
-3115 ESDAQRPYQAPRN
+3115 ETDARRPYQAPRN
-3128 EDEAKMA
+3128 DDEQKMTD
-3135 GIWREVLNREKISI
+3135 IWCEVLKQEKISI

-3171 DLFETEV
+3171 DRFETEV

-3193 AQVLQSALQGGAG
+3193 ALVLQSARQGGAG
-3206 RGIPLAP
+3206 RSIPLVP
-3213 VDRNQ
+3213 VERDR

-3252 KLNIGAFKKTVEALI
+3252 KLNIEAFKKTVEALI
-3267 MRHEVLRTTFGVE
+3267 MRHEVLRTTFNVE
-3280 EGQPYQIIH
+3280 EGQPYQHVH

-3295 VDVIDLTTVDEQ
+3295 VDVIDLSGLSEDI
-3307 AREEEARRLVNEE
+3307 REEEARRLVNDE
-3320 ANESFDLELGP
+3320 ANEPFDLELGP
-3331 LFRAKIVIIAPDD
+3331 LFRAKIVIIAPND

-3374 FERGQENP
+3374 FERGRENP
-3382 LPALPLQYADYAV
+3382 LPPLPLQYADYAV

-3403 EELQKQIDYWK
+3403 EVLQKQIDYWK
-3414 EHIGLNPPV
+3414 RHIGLNPPA

-3437 FNGDSLPF
+3437 FNGDSIPF
-3445 TVEQETLEKLKA
+3445 TVEKETLEKLKA
-3457 FGQQEGVTLFMTLLA
+3457 FGQREGVTLFMTLLA
-3472 AFQTFLHHYSGQ
+3472 AFQTFLRHYSGQ

-3519 ERLTFRQLLARTRKD
+3519 DRLTFRQLLTRTRRD
-3534 TLDAYSHQDLPFEQ
+3534 TLDAYGHQDLPFEQ
-3548 LVEILQPERDMSHS
+3548 LVEILQPERNMSHS
-3562 PVFQVMFV
+3562 PIFQVMFV

-3577 EVDMGDSR
+3577 EVDMEDSR

-3606 SPHGLQV
+3606 AEHGLMV
-3613 EFEYNTDLFHEK
+3613 EFEYNTDLFREK

-3634 AFLLELLAD
+3634 AYLLDILAEKY
-3643 QCDRPVSALSLLPDK
+3643 DRPLLRLSLLPEK

-3664 TLGRGERHPAPGREL
+3664 ALGRGEQHPAPGQPL

-3686 TVLRYPHHT
+3686 TVLRYPHQT

-3702 SLSFKELNEQANR
+3702 SLTFRELNAQANR
-3715 LAHFLRDRGIG
+3715 LAHLLRASGVG

-3731 AISLERS
+3731 AISVERS

-3762 PLERISY
+3762 PLERIAY
-3769 ILEDAK
+3769 ILKDAN

-3782 RPLGERFRDLDARL
+3782 RSLKDRFRDLDARL
-3796 IMLDVP
+3796 ILLDEA
-3802 LPEPYR
+3802 LPGTYGN
-3808 EKTENPRYLNQPE
+3808 KTENPIYLNQPD

-3893 DRVTQTS
+3893 DRATQTS
-3900 TKKLTGLMRDSRIT
+3900 TTRLTNLMRDSRIS
-3914 TVTLPPSLLTILRD
+3914 TVTLPPSLLNIIKD
-3928 EALPDLH
+3928 EALPGLH

-3968 VCASRYEVSPAE
+3968 VCASRYEVRDADS
-3980 KRATIPIGAALGNV
+3980 RATIPIGTALGNV

-4006 PTGLPGELY
+4006 PTGIPGELY

-4036 LPDPFGGE
+4036 LPDPFSGK

-4049 YRTGDRVRW
+4049 YRTGDKVRW

-4101 SLGHSENSVSYL
+4101 SLQHDDNGLSYL
-4113 AAYVIWKEEARPE
+4113 AAYVIWKEKA
-4126 DLKSALSEHL
+4126 DAAALKSALREQL

-4145 IALEQIPLTPNGK
+4145 TGIEQIPLTPNGK

-4164 PQAALQVET
+4164 PEAAIRPEES
-4173 AGSEYIAPRN
+4173 GSEFIAPRN

-4192 WETILGVTNVGVRHS
+4192 WETILGINPIGVRHN

-4228 FKKDI
+4228 FKKDV

-4251 TEEHT
+4251 TEESK
-4256 EESGVRLMQLAE
+4256 EESGVKLMLLAK
-4268 GAANRPAVFFVH
+4268 GDTKKPAIFFVH

-4290 ELANRLTAGLRF
+4290 ELAGRLTTGLRF

-4314 PLHKTIEEM
+4314 ALHKTVEEM
-4323 AEAYIRA
+4323 AEAYISA
-4330 MKDEQAEGPYILGS
+4330 LKEEQPEGPYILGS

-4366 ALLMQLDQG
+4366 SLLMQLDQG

-4395 RYFEVDTEALRK
+4395 RYFKVDTAALRK
-4407 LPEDEQFRVVLKKAK
+4407 LPEDEQFKVVLKKAK

-4448 AWLKYRHKP
+4448 AWLKYKHKP

-4467 EENRDKG
+4467 AENRDKE
-4474 DLRWGELCGQVH
+4474 DLRWGELCDRVD

-4503 RELALA
+4503 RELAAA
-4509 MDALLKENIKP
+4509 MDRLLREKTG